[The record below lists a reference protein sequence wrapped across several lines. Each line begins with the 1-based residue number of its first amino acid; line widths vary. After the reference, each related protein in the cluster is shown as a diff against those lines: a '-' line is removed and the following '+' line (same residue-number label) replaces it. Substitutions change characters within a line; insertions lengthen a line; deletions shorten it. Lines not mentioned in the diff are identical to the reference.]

1 MFYELPMCIPNF
13 LKLYF
18 IYWLV
23 IKQCKIEK
31 ENKKVISCQDM
42 KSNLTHLS
50 DRSCPNLPQA
60 SSVQNWE
67 KINVCHSHG
76 AVCHTG
82 MLVMAVLEANTHP
95 SLHSPDMRP

>member
-50 DRSCPNLPQA
+50 DQVPEGAPP
-60 SSVQNWE
+60 
-67 KINVCHSHG
+67 HSLSNIRG
-76 AVCHTG
+76 G
-82 MLVMAVLEANTHP
+82 IK
-95 SLHSPDMRP
+95 